1 MNFHGGNIYN
11 YKNIRY
17 DFSANINPLGV
28 PDSFKKA
35 LMDDIDSFTRYPDI
49 RYADLKDNIRS
60 YINVP
65 ESVNI
70 LVGNGAVEII
80 YSILGALDAHKL
92 FTIGPT
98 FSEYKK
104 AALNNRIEYD
114 EVFAYNQDFSKID
127 IDSFLDRVEKRTA
140 VLLCNPN
147 NPTGFLL
154 DKLKLEQIASKLGE
168 KQCILIIDEAF
179 IEFTDDYPNSSF
191 VSKLLDFPNTIVI
204 RAATKFFGMP
214 GIRLGYA
221 LTCNDEVYK
230 RINDLQHP
238 WNVNTGAVIAA
249 SCIFSDKEYIINSHE
264 WIKSERDFLYKGL
277 SNFESI
283 EVYPSRANFHLL
295 RISDEEL
302 DAYKLREALAGRGI
316 LIRTPDGFSFL
327 TNKYFRLA
335 VLDGGANTA
344 LLSALRGI
352 LPR

>member
-11 YKNIRY
+11 YKSILY

-28 PDSFKKA
+28 PKSFKEA
-35 LMDDIDSFTRYPDI
+35 LMDNIHSFTRYPDI
-49 RYADLKDNIRS
+49 RYTDLKDNIRR
-60 YINVP
+60 YTDVP
-65 ESVNI
+65 KSVNI
-70 LVGNGAVEII
+70 LVGNGAAEII
-80 YSILGALDAHKL
+80 YSILGALDVRKL

-104 AALNNRIEYD
+104 AALNNRIEYY
-114 EVFAYNQDFSKID
+114 EIFAYDEDFSKLD
-127 IDSFLDRVEKRTA
+127 IDSFIDSVEKNTA
-140 VLLCNPN
+140 ALLCNPN
-147 NPTGFLL
+147 NPTGFLI
-154 DKLKLEQIASKLGE
+154 DRLKLEQIASKLEE

-191 VSKLLDFPNTIVI
+191 VPKLLDFSNTIVI

-221 LTCNDEVYK
+221 LTCNDGAYK
-230 RINDLQHP
+230 RINDSQHP
-238 WNVNTGAVIAA
+238 WNVNTVAVIAA
-249 SCIFSDKEYIINSHE
+249 SCIFSDKEYIINSHA

-277 SNFESI
+277 SAFECI
-283 EVYPSRANFHLL
+283 ETYPSKANFHLL

-302 DAYKLREALAGRGI
+302 DAYKLSEALACHGI

-335 VLDGGANTA
+335 VLDRSANTA
-344 LLSALRGI
+344 LLSTLRGI